1 MRRLNCINIFVRPP
15 QNIVKEQKIRGKLKP
30 PKKVRKAIKKAGRKI
45 RKFFRRWSDIKLK
58 KNINYIDTSKSGI
71 NVYEYNYIWSKKRYR
86 GVMAQELLES
96 NPEAVGKRFGYYTVD
111 YNKIDVNFERIDG
124 R

>member
-1 MRRLNCINIFVRPP
+1 MASISKLLSSPIASSLISFPLIPAEPARL
-15 QNIVKEQKIRGKLKP
+15 L
-30 PKKVRKAIKKAGRKI
+30 
-45 RKFFRRWSDIKLK
+45 
-58 KNINYIDTSKSGI
+58 
-71 NVYEYNYIWSKKRYR
+71 
-86 GVMAQELLES
+86 QELLES